1 MCCELSRSLSLCVSL
16 SLFLSL
22 RLSRTLSLSLFRT
35 HLAQVSPSLSLTSL
49 SHLSVTSLS
58 LSLFVFLS
66 SMMVLC
72 GFAYTVAW
80 SIACSSQAYDLVID
94 DRDNAETIEGFT
106 RLLRQILRLR
116 PGSLL
121 WIAFPCS
128 WFVYL
133 SSSVHGRRRDK
144 PYGNT
149 GHPEVKRANNLACI
163 VAGAL
168 RLAAHRHVRI
178 ALEQPMSSTLALL
191 PCMARALCL
200 INSTVHSTWLGAF
213 GCPIPKPLHL
223 YGNAR
228 FLGRLRRSQPVADA
242 VQQALAYTRGVG
254 HTVTGQPGL
263 QQTQEYPQLFGE
275 QVIAYYV
282 ASHPRIVQE
291 IIAEA
296 AAALL
301 VDGAFPN
308 DNSSDEDQEVV
319 LRPQ

>member
-1 MCCELSRSLSLCVSL
+1 VNSLSLSLSVSLSVSFSLSDSLGLSLSLSFTHISHTSRSLSLPHP
-16 SLFLSL
+16 F
-22 RLSRTLSLSLFRT
+22 
-35 HLAQVSPSLSLTSL
+35 TSL
-49 SHLSVTSLS
+49 SHISLS

-72 GFAYTVAW
+72 GFAYTVVW
-80 SIACSSQAYDLVID
+80 SVACSSQAYDFVID
-94 DRDNAETIEGFT
+94 DRDNAETIEGFH
-106 RLLRQILRLR
+106 RLLRQVLRLR

-128 WFVYL
+128 WFVYI

-163 VAGAL
+163 IAGVL

-191 PCMARALCL
+191 PCMARALRL
-200 INSTVHSTWLGAF
+200 IHSTVHITWLGAF
-213 GCPIPKPLHL
+213 GCSIPKPLNL

-228 FLGRLRRSQPVADA
+228 FLGRLRRSQPVGDA
-242 VQQALAYTRGVG
+242 SQQELAYIRGVG
-254 HTVTGQPGL
+254 HTVSGQPGL
-263 QQTQEYPQLFGE
+263 QGTQVYPDKFGHK
-275 QVIAYYV
+275 VIEYYV
-282 ASHPRIVQE
+282 ASHPSIVKE

-308 DNSSDEDQEVV
+308 DSSSDEDQEVF